1 MSSSPF
7 VFEIGAD
14 VTKFTKSIGEVED
27 ELKRLKDV
35 LKTQTGS
42 AISETNKQINELQK
56 SLVNL
61 KKLGLESTQ
70 SFGKAS
76 TNALTSLSLAIQD
89 VSFGFIGIQNNL
101 PGIVQGF
108 SQMNTNAQTGATIM
122 SQLGAALIGPAGLYL
137 AFSAVTAIV
146 TKITL
151 EYGSLGAALDALFN
165 KQTKFNEVIKRA
177 NESFKEYSKSILTNN
192 EINGQASASQNGQ
205 ALAARA
211 LLATIL
217 NLSKTEA
224 ERKKALDALKKLDE
238 ERFKNF
244 DIEKGKIDGLKQAVE
259 GYTRALIAQ
268 SVANKFVD
276 QVSSTSVE
284 LEKQRNALQELYDQI
299 DLLEKTYPNLAYE
312 AEKYKNEVI
321 DSQGR
326 LGAGMVNPTKG
337 VIDYISTLKKIG
349 EQEGSIKVLVKQLED
364 LNTATLKAVQSAS
377 KLASPPKPV
386 KEKKEKVEG
395 LGKIVYGAEVE
406 SRDADMSL
414 DFINKLILVNLKKAW
429 GKNGIFNTV
438 LNRLLEER
446 KNLLKKKLEEEAA
459 ILAPKK
465 VGKIAGAPLSAELE
479 AQLGAY
485 QVYLAKLQEVQAL
498 LSSTFLQ
505 PLENAFMNLF
515 ETGKFGF
522 KAFADAVLKQIQ
534 QLVAKII
541 ATGIISLIANLASG
555 GFAGVGGAAKGFGAV
570 GQSILSAIGLGVKK
584 TANPSFGGVGPGS
597 MGMSGQVN
605 VVLRGSDLVGAL
617 NRTNATIN
625 RVG

>member
-1 MSSSPF
+1 MSLQI
-7 VFEIGAD
+7 EIGAN
-14 VTKFTKSIGEVED
+14 VSEANQRLTKFYADLRKSLNEVNTT
-27 ELKRLKDV
+27 V
-35 LKTQTGS
+35 QKTSDTF
-42 AISETNKQINELQK
+42 QK
-56 SLVNL
+56 STEKMTEAAN
-61 KKLGLESTQ
+61 
-70 SFGKAS
+70 SFGKS
-76 TNALTSLSLAIQD
+76 SRNSLTALSLTLQD
-89 VSFGFIGIQNNL
+89 LPFGFIGIQNNL
-101 PGIVQGF
+101 PGVIQGF
-108 SQMNTNAQTGATIM
+108 GQMSAEAKTGASVMT
-122 SQLGAALIGPAGLYL
+122 QLKTALLGPAGLFL
-137 AFSAVTAIV
+137 AFSAVTAAL
-146 TKITL
+146 TALTMK
-151 EYGSLGAALDALFN
+151 YGSLGAALDALFT
-165 KQTKFNEVIKRA
+165 KQTKFNEVIVRA
-177 NESFKEYSKSILTNN
+177 GESIKEYNKAIITNN
-192 EINGQASASQNGQ
+192 EISGQAASSQNGQ

-211 LLATIL
+211 LLATVL
-217 NLSKTEA
+217 DLTKTEA
-224 ERKKALDALKKLDE
+224 ERKNALDRLKKLDE

-276 QVSSTSVE
+276 QVSNTSVE
-284 LEKQRNALQELYDQI
+284 LEKQRNALQELYDQL

-312 AEKYKNEVI
+312 AQKYKNEVV

-326 LGAGMVNPTKG
+326 LGAGMVSPTKG
-337 VIDYISTLKKIG
+337 VIDYISTFKKIG
-349 EQEGSIKVLVKQLED
+349 EQEGVIKGLVKQLED

-377 KLASPPKPV
+377 KLASPEKPV
-386 KEKKEKVEG
+386 KGKVEG
-395 LGKIVYGAEVE
+395 LGKIVYGE
-406 SRDADMSL
+406 SGEAVDAPMTL
-414 DFINKLILVNLKKAW
+414 DYINKLILVNLKKAW

-446 KNLLKKKLEEEAA
+446 KNLLKKKLQEEAA

-570 GQSILSAIGLGVKK
+570 GQSILSAIGLGLKK
-584 TANPSFGGVGPGS
+584 TANPSFGGVGPGAL
-597 MGMSGQVN
+597 GMSGQVN